1 MVTKD
6 TLKTSVGFLATV
18 VCTFAGASVATK
30 KGCCR
35 EQEELFSQILKAAGG
50 GLIGWYLGHKA
61 IDYIFD
67 EYLVRLKKEDTDE

>member
-6 TLKTSVGFLATV
+6 TLKTSVGFLATAA
-18 VCTFAGASVATK
+18 CTFAGASVATK

-35 EQEELFSQILKAAGG
+35 EQDELFGKILKAIGG

-67 EYLVRLKKEDTDE
+67 EYAVRLKKEDTDE

>member
-6 TLKTSVGFLATV
+6 TLKTSAELLVTV
-18 VCTFAGASVATK
+18 ACTFTGASIATK

-35 EQEELFSQILKAAGG
+35 EQDELFSKILKAIGG